1 MLPGCL
7 SCSHATFRVEA
18 SMATF
23 MLTDRS
29 LHPLAEPTAES
40 FKKGH
45 LNRREYLATMA
56 AFGVTAAGSFALGG
70 IAPTP
75 VQAQEVKRG
84 GTLRVAMNVKPF
96 RDPRSFDGVE
106 MSNISRQ
113 CCEYLVRW
121 NRDFTFEP
129 WLLESWETSDDASEL
144 TLHVRRNV
152 TWSNGDI
159 FNTDDVVHNLI
170 RWSDAAAPGNSVAS
184 RIGAIINPETKKL
197 ADGAVE
203 KVDEFTIRIRMSKP
217 DVSLIAGFCDYPA
230 MIMHRSYRGET
241 DPMKALAITTGPCE
255 LVSWE
260 AGERAEV
267 RRKAQPWWKG
277 DFYLDGITWTDYGA
291 DPNVMLAAFES
302 SEIDTNH
309 ETYADTLPQAE
320 SIGLVNSEIATA
332 STIVARFNVNQTP
345 FDDHKMRRAAQL
357 AVDNAAI
364 LKLGIA
370 DRGSVAANHH
380 VSPIHADYAD
390 IGPAQRNLDEA
401 KRLFGEAGNVGYEY
415 ELISVDDEWQ
425 KNTADAIAAQMR
437 EAGMKVK
444 RTVLP
449 ASTYWNDWNK
459 YPFSCTE
466 WLGRPLGVQVLALAY
481 KSGAAWNESAFSDKG
496 FDELLDKA
504 LATPK
509 VEERKALMAKSE
521 QILRDAGV
529 IIQPYWRSV
538 YRTSRVGVHGCEQ
551 HQALEQHF
559 EKAWIET

>member
-1 MLPGCL
+1 MIRL
-7 SCSHATFRVEA
+7 
-18 SMATF
+18 
-23 MLTDRS
+23 MLTNRS
-29 LHPLAEPTAES
+29 LHPLAQPLANDFS
-40 FKKGH
+40 KGRI
-45 LNRREYLATMA
+45 NRREYLASMA
-56 AFGVTAAGSFALGG
+56 ALGVTAAGAFALGG
-70 IAPTP
+70 LAPSPATAQTP
-75 VQAQEVKRG
+75 KRG
-84 GTLRVAMNVKPF
+84 GVLRVAMNVKPF

-152 TWSNGDI
+152 KWSNGDV
-159 FNTDDVVHNLI
+159 FNAEDVVHNLI
-170 RWSDAAAPGNSVAS
+170 RWGDAAAPGNSVAS
-184 RIGAIINPETKKL
+184 RLGAIINPETKNL
-197 ADGAVE
+197 TDGAVT
-203 KVDEFTIRIRMSKP
+203 KVDDFTVRIRMSRP

-230 MIMHRSYRGET
+230 MIMHRSYNGET

-255 LVSWE
+255 LVAWE

-267 RRKAQPWWKG
+267 RRKQEPWWKG

-291 DPNVMLAAFES
+291 DTNVMLSAFES

-309 ETYADTLPQAE
+309 ETYADTLVQAE

-332 STIVARFNVNQTP
+332 STIVARFNAGQAP
-345 FDDHKMRRAAQL
+345 FDDVKMRRAAQL
-357 AVDNAAI
+357 AVDNSAV
-364 LKLGIA
+364 LKLGLG
-370 DRGSVAANHH
+370 DHGSVAANHH
-380 VSPIHADYAD
+380 VSPIHPEYAD
-390 IGPAQRNLDEA
+390 IGPSQRNLDEA
-401 KRLFGEAGNVGYEY
+401 KKLVGEAGKADHEY
-415 ELISVDDEWQ
+415 DLISVDDEWQ
-425 KNTADAIAAQMR
+425 KTTADAIAAQIR
-437 EAGMKVK
+437 EAGIKVK

-481 KSGAAWNESAFSDKG
+481 KSGAAWNESAFSDKR

-509 VEERKALMAKSE
+509 VDERKKLMAEIE
-521 QILRDAGV
+521 QILRDSGI

-538 YRTSRVGVHGCEQ
+538 YRTYRKGVHGCEQ

-559 EKAWIET
+559 ENAWLEE

>member
-1 MLPGCL
+1 MIRL
-7 SCSHATFRVEA
+7 
-18 SMATF
+18 
-23 MLTDRS
+23 MLTNRS
-29 LHPLAEPTAES
+29 LHPLAQPLANDFS
-40 FKKGH
+40 KGRI
-45 LNRREYLATMA
+45 NRREYLASMA
-56 AFGVTAAGSFALGG
+56 ALGVTAAGAFALGG
-70 IAPTP
+70 LAPSPATAQTP
-75 VQAQEVKRG
+75 KRG
-84 GTLRVAMNVKPF
+84 GDLRVAMNVKPF

-152 TWSNGDI
+152 KWSNGDV
-159 FNTDDVVHNLI
+159 FNAEDVVHNLI
-170 RWSDAAAPGNSVAS
+170 RWGDAAAPGNSVAS
-184 RIGAIINPETKKL
+184 RLGAIINPETKNL
-197 ADGAVE
+197 TDGAVT
-203 KVDEFTIRIRMSKP
+203 KVDDFTVRIRMSRP

-230 MIMHRSYRGET
+230 MIMHRSYNGET

-255 LVSWE
+255 LVAWE

-267 RRKAQPWWKG
+267 RRKQEPWWKG

-291 DPNVMLAAFES
+291 DTNVMLSAFES

-309 ETYADTLPQAE
+309 ETYADTLVQAE

-332 STIVARFNVNQTP
+332 STIVARFNAGQAP
-345 FDDHKMRRAAQL
+345 FDDVKMRRAAQL
-357 AVDNAAI
+357 AVDNSAV
-364 LKLGIA
+364 LKLGLG
-370 DRGSVAANHH
+370 DHGSVAANHH
-380 VSPIHADYAD
+380 VSPIHPEYAD
-390 IGPAQRNLDEA
+390 IGPSQRNLDEA
-401 KRLFGEAGNVGYEY
+401 KKLVGEAGKADHEY
-415 ELISVDDEWQ
+415 DLISVDDEWQ
-425 KNTADAIAAQMR
+425 KTTADAIAAQIR
-437 EAGMKVK
+437 EAGIKVK

-481 KSGAAWNESAFSDKG
+481 KSGAAWNESAFSDKR

-509 VEERKALMAKSE
+509 VDERKKLMAEIE
-521 QILRDAGV
+521 QILRDSGI

-538 YRTSRVGVHGCEQ
+538 YRTYRKGVHGCEQ

-559 EKAWIET
+559 ENAWLEE

>member
-1 MLPGCL
+1 MTKL
-7 SCSHATFRVEA
+7 
-18 SMATF
+18 
-23 MLTDRS
+23 MLTDRP
-29 LHPLAEPTAES
+29 LHPQAES
-40 FKKGH
+40 VAKVFREGRM
-45 LNRREYLATMA
+45 NRREYLATMA
-56 AFGVTAAGSFALGG
+56 AFGVTAAGAFALGG

-75 VQAQEVKRG
+75 ARAQEVKRG
-84 GTLRVAMNVKPF
+84 GLLRVAMNVKPF

-129 WLLESWETSDDASEL
+129 WLLESWETSDDANEL

-152 TWSNGDI
+152 KWSNGDV
-159 FNTDDVVHNLI
+159 FNADDVVHNLT
-170 RWSDAAAPGNSVAS
+170 RWGDAAVPGNSVAS
-184 RIGAIINPETKKL
+184 RLGAIIDPKTKKL
-197 ADGAVE
+197 ADGAVA
-203 KVDEFTIRIRMSKP
+203 KVDDFTVRIRLSKP

-230 MIMHRSYRGET
+230 MIMHRSYGGET

-267 RRKAQPWWKG
+267 RRKQQPWWKG

-291 DPNVMLAAFES
+291 DTNVMLSAFES
-302 SEIDTNH
+302 NEIDTNH
-309 ETYADTLPQAE
+309 ETYADTLVQAE
-320 SIGLVNSEIATA
+320 LIGLINSEIATA
-332 STIVARFNVNQTP
+332 STIVARFNVGQSP
-345 FDDHKMRRAAQL
+345 FDDVKMRRAAQL
-357 AVDNAAI
+357 AVDNSAI
-364 LKLGIA
+364 LKLGLG
-370 DRGSVAANHH
+370 DHGSVAANHH
-380 VSPIHADYAD
+380 VSPVHPEYAD
-390 IGPAQRNLDEA
+390 IGPAPRNLDEA
-401 KRLFGEAGNVGYEY
+401 KKLFGEAGKANYEY

-425 KNTADAIAAQMR
+425 KSTADAISAQMR
-437 EAGMKVK
+437 EAGLKVK

-481 KSGAAWNESAFSDKG
+481 KSGGAWNESAFSDKK
-496 FDELLDKA
+496 FDELLEKA

-509 VEERKALMAKSE
+509 VDERKKLMAEIE
-521 QILRDAGV
+521 QILRDSGI

-538 YRTSRVGVHGCEQ
+538 YRTYRNRS
-551 HQALEQHF
+551 
-559 EKAWIET
+559 AWM

>member
-1 MLPGCL
+1 MTKL
-7 SCSHATFRVEA
+7 
-18 SMATF
+18 
-23 MLTDRS
+23 MLTDRP
-29 LHPLAEPTAES
+29 LHPQAES
-40 FKKGH
+40 VAKVFREGRM
-45 LNRREYLATMA
+45 NRREYLATMA
-56 AFGVTAAGSFALGG
+56 AFGVTAAGAFALGG

-75 VQAQEVKRG
+75 ARAQEVKRG
-84 GTLRVAMNVKPF
+84 GLLRVAMNVKPF

-129 WLLESWETSDDASEL
+129 WLLESWETSDDANEL

-152 TWSNGDI
+152 KWSNGDV
-159 FNTDDVVHNLI
+159 FNADDVVHNLT
-170 RWSDAAAPGNSVAS
+170 RWGDAAVPGNSVAS
-184 RIGAIINPETKKL
+184 RLGAIIDPKTKKL
-197 ADGAVE
+197 ADGAVA
-203 KVDEFTIRIRMSKP
+203 KVDDFTVRIRLSKP

-230 MIMHRSYRGET
+230 MIMHRSYGGET

-267 RRKAQPWWKG
+267 RRKQQPWWKG

-291 DPNVMLAAFES
+291 DTNVMLSAFES

-309 ETYADTLPQAE
+309 ETYADTLVQAE
-320 SIGLVNSEIATA
+320 SIGLINSEIATA
-332 STIVARFNVNQTP
+332 STIVARFNVGQSP
-345 FDDHKMRRAAQL
+345 FDDVKMRRAAQL
-357 AVDNAAI
+357 AVDNSAI
-364 LKLGIA
+364 LKLGLG
-370 DRGSVAANHH
+370 DHGSVAANHH
-380 VSPIHADYAD
+380 VSPVHPEYAD
-390 IGPAQRNLDEA
+390 IGPAPRNLDEA
-401 KRLFGEAGNVGYEY
+401 KKLFGEAGKANYEY

-425 KNTADAIAAQMR
+425 KSTADAISAQMR
-437 EAGMKVK
+437 EAGLKVK

-481 KSGAAWNESAFSDKG
+481 KSGGAWNESAFSDKK
-496 FDELLDKA
+496 FDELLEKA

-509 VEERKALMAKSE
+509 VDERKKLMAEIE
-521 QILRDAGV
+521 QILRDSGI

-559 EKAWIET
+559 EKAWLEA

>member
-1 MLPGCL
+1 MLK
-7 SCSHATFRVEA
+7 
-18 SMATF
+18 F
-23 MLTDRS
+23 MLTARP
-29 LHPLAEPTAES
+29 LHPQAEAVAKVFRE
-40 FKKGH
+40 GRM
-45 LNRREYLATMA
+45 NRREYLATMA
-56 AFGVTAAGSFALGG
+56 AFGVSAAGAFALGG
-70 IAPTP
+70 IAPT
-75 VQAQEVKRG
+75 QARAQDVKRG
-84 GTLRVAMNVKPF
+84 GLLRVAMNVKPF

-129 WLLESWETSDDASEL
+129 WLLESWETSDDAKEL

-152 TWSNGDI
+152 KWSNGDD
-159 FNTDDVVHNLI
+159 FNAEDVIHNLT
-170 RWSDAAAPGNSVAS
+170 RWGDAAATGNSVAS
-184 RIGAIINPETKKL
+184 RLGAIIDPNTKKL
-197 ADGAVE
+197 ADGAVA
-203 KVDEFTIRIRMSKP
+203 KVDDFTVRLRLNKP

-230 MIMHRSYRGET
+230 IIMHRSYQGET
-241 DPMKALAITTGPCE
+241 DPMKALALTTGPCE
-255 LVSWE
+255 LVAWD

-267 RRKAQPWWKG
+267 RRKKDPWWKG

-291 DPNVMLAAFES
+291 DTNVMLSAFES
-302 SEIDTNH
+302 NEIDTNH
-309 ETYADTLPQAE
+309 ETYADTLVQTE

-332 STIVARFNVNQTP
+332 STIVARFNVGQAP
-345 FDDHKMRRAAQL
+345 FDDVKMRRAAQL
-357 AVDNAAI
+357 AVDNATI
-364 LKLGIA
+364 LKLGLG
-370 DRGSVAANHH
+370 DHGSVAANHH
-380 VSPIHADYAD
+380 VSPIHPEYAD
-390 IGPAQRNLDEA
+390 IGPSSRNLDEA
-401 KRLFGEAGNVGYEY
+401 KKLFGEAGKADFEY

-425 KNTADAIAAQMR
+425 KTTADAIAAQMR
-437 EAGMKVK
+437 EAGIKVK

-466 WLGRPLGVQVLALAY
+466 WLGRPLGVQALALAY
-481 KSGAAWNESAFSDKG
+481 KSGGAWNESAFSDKK

-509 VEERKALMAKSE
+509 VDERKTLMAEIE

-551 HQALEQHF
+551 HQALEQQF
-559 EKAWIET
+559 ERAWLEG

>member
-1 MLPGCL
+1 MLK
-7 SCSHATFRVEA
+7 
-18 SMATF
+18 F
-23 MLTDRS
+23 MLTGGS
-29 LHPLAEPTAES
+29 LHPQAES
-40 FKKGH
+40 VAKVFREGRM
-45 LNRREYLATMA
+45 NRREYLATMA
-56 AFGVTAAGSFALGG
+56 AFGVTAAGAFALGG
-70 IAPTP
+70 ITPTP
-75 VQAQEVKRG
+75 ARAQEVKRG
-84 GTLRVAMNVKPF
+84 GLLRVAMNVKPF

-129 WLLESWETSDDASEL
+129 WLLESWETSDDANEL

-152 TWSNGDI
+152 TWSNGDV
-159 FNTDDVVHNLI
+159 FNADDVVHNLT
-170 RWSDAAAPGNSVAS
+170 RWGDAAVPGNSVAS
-184 RIGAIINPETKKL
+184 RLGAIIDPKTKKL
-197 ADGAVE
+197 ADGAVA
-203 KVDEFTIRIRMSKP
+203 KVDDFTVRIRLSKP

-230 MIMHRSYRGET
+230 MIMHRSYGGET

-267 RRKAQPWWKG
+267 RRKQQPWWKG

-291 DPNVMLAAFES
+291 DTNVMLSAFES

-309 ETYADTLPQAE
+309 ETYADTLVQAE
-320 SIGLVNSEIATA
+320 SIGLINSEIATA
-332 STIVARFNVNQTP
+332 STIVARFNVGQSP
-345 FDDHKMRRAAQL
+345 FDDVKMRRAAQL
-357 AVDNAAI
+357 AVDNSAI
-364 LKLGIA
+364 LKLGLG
-370 DRGSVAANHH
+370 DHGSVAANHH
-380 VSPIHADYAD
+380 VSPIHPEYAD
-390 IGPAQRNLDEA
+390 IGPSPRNLDEA
-401 KRLFGEAGNVGYEY
+401 KTLFGEAGKADYEY

-425 KNTADAIAAQMR
+425 KSTADAIAAQMR
-437 EAGMKVK
+437 EAGLKVK

-481 KSGAAWNESAFSDKG
+481 KSGGAWNESAFSDKK
-496 FDELLDKA
+496 FDELLEKA

-509 VEERKALMAKSE
+509 VDERKKLMAEIE
-521 QILRDAGV
+521 QILRDSGI
-529 IIQPYWRSV
+529 IIQPYWRAV

-559 EKAWIET
+559 EKAWLEG